1 MDTQRKPTH
10 PIVIPALI
18 RKCVEGKKAGARSVE
33 VWGTGTPTREF
44 LYVDDAARGIMLAAE
59 RYDKPDP
66 VNLGSSEE
74 ISIRDLVSLIAEL
87 TGFEGEPVFDATK
100 PDGQPRR
107 KLNVE
112 QAKREFGFTSETSFR
127 AGLKQTIDW
136 FTTAI
141 EKPSLA

>member
-1 MDTQRKPTH
+1 
-10 PIVIPALI
+10 
-18 RKCVEGKKAGARSVE
+18 
-33 VWGTGTPTREF
+33 
-44 LYVDDAARGIMLAAE
+44 MLAAE

-74 ISIRDLVSLIAEL
+74 ISIRDLVTLIAEL
-87 TGFEGEPVFDATK
+87 TGFEGEIVFDPSK

-112 QAKREFGFTSETSFR
+112 RAKREFGFTSETSFR

-136 FTTAI
+136 FSKAI
-141 EKPSLA
+141 GTPSPA